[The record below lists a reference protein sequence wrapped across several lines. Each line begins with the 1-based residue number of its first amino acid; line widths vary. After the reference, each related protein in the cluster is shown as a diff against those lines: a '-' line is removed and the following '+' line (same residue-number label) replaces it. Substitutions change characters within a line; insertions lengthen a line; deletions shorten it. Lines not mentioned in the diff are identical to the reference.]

1 MRLFESHTVGGQVAP
16 NRMVLPPLTRSRAGE
31 DGLPNPLMAL
41 YYRQRSGAG
50 LVVSEGTVVSPQ
62 GVAYPRVPG
71 IHTPEQLDGW
81 RPIVDGIHA
90 GGALAYCQLWH
101 VGRQSH
107 SSVQP
112 DGLPPL
118 APSPVAVENFQYRS
132 LQGRIPYETP
142 RELTVDQIHE
152 IIGQYAAAAAN
163 ARGAGFDGVELHG
176 ANGYL
181 IDQFL
186 NSSANR
192 RVDHFGGSLPNRTRF
207 LALLLEAIG
216 DVMPLERV
224 GVRLSPSS
232 DWMDMRDDDKR
243 GVYSAAIEVLNRAG
257 VGYLHL
263 VEPSIAG
270 STSAQRAHDAV
281 ESAFYAR
288 QFHDTVIVTGDHTL
302 DSAEQLLAD
311 GVADMVGF
319 GRLFIANPDLP
330 ERFRRGAPLNQP
342 TTKGFYNGGVEG
354 YVDYPTLADEERW
367 AETALLGRDDRA
379 ALLASLATRT
389 FDDLA
394 ATGDLHTRFMLE
406 RQSHQEEETP

>member
-1 MRLFESHTVGGQVAP
+1 MRLFEKVTIGGQVAA
-16 NRMVLPPLTRSRAGE
+16 NRMVLPPLTRSRADE
-31 DGLPNPLMAL
+31 DGMPNALMAL
-41 YYRQRSGAG
+41 YYGQRSGAG

-71 IHTPEQLDGW
+71 IYTAEQAEAW
-81 RPIVDGIHA
+81 RPIVAGIHD

-118 APSPVAVENFQYRS
+118 APSAVPVQNFQYRS
-132 LQGRIPYETP
+132 LNGRIPYEVP
-142 RELTVDQIHE
+142 RELTVEQIHE
-152 IIGQYAAAAAN
+152 IIQQYATAAAN
-163 ARGAGFDGVELHG
+163 ARAAGFDGVELHG

-186 NSSANR
+186 NTSANR
-192 RVDHFGGSLPNRTRF
+192 RTDHFGGSIENRTRF
-207 LALLLEAIG
+207 LALLLEALA
-216 DVMPLERV
+216 DVLPLERV

-232 DWMDMRDDDKR
+232 DWMDMLDDDKR
-243 GVYSAAIEVLNRAG
+243 GVYSAAIQVLNHAG

-263 VEPSIAG
+263 VEPAIAG
-270 STSAQRAHDAV
+270 STSTQRAHDAV

-288 QFHDTVIVTGDHTL
+288 QFHDVVIVTGDHTL
-302 DSAEQLLAD
+302 ASAEQLLAD

-330 ERFRRGAPLNQP
+330 ERFRRGARLNEVRA
-342 TTKGFYNGGVEG
+342 KGFYSGGVEG
-354 YVDYPTLADEERW
+354 YTDYPTLEA
-367 AETALLGRDDRA
+367 
-379 ALLASLATRT
+379 
-389 FDDLA
+389 DDL
-394 ATGDLHTRFMLE
+394 
-406 RQSHQEEETP
+406 TPVKDVHP